1 MFLYGG
7 SDAPILNFV
16 HQSWGPMPTK
26 PGILRLTGQAGK
38 QVKRSVLPGLGTRVS
53 YCRIGAG

>member
-38 QVKRSVLPGLGTRVS
+38 QAKRSVLPGIGSRVS
-53 YCRIGAG
+53 S